1 VTNRWLAW
9 PSWRVTAI
17 ALGLAPTGFLAVG
30 RNLVGWRSSIPVEW
44 VASVLRLRFPVPGG
58 FVSTRLSGDYWRF
71 WAASAASN
79 LGDGFR
85 AVALPLLAVSLTRDP
100 LLIAGVTALTSLPWL
115 LIGPIS
121 GAVVD
126 RVDRRRL
133 LVVVQLCRG
142 VVAALF
148 AVTVATGTV
157 TIWLLYLTAAVIA
170 VGETLADP
178 AAQAAVPRLARA
190 DQLETA
196 NGRLVS
202 AHMVTEI
209 VGAPIGGALFAIA
222 AVAPFFID
230 ATTYL
235 AAALLVWLVRTDLS
249 PVTPVRDETVTR
261 LRHDVVEGL
270 RYVFTHPMLRAIAAA
285 TALAN
290 FGAAAMWS
298 IMVLFATDL
307 LDISEFGFGV
317 LLAVAAAGGLSGA
330 LTASRLAARF
340 RRRQIMLTSIGV
352 NAATSA
358 AVGLARG
365 PILAGTM
372 LFLTAAAI
380 AVNNVVSRSLRQAIP
395 PARLLGRVITGVRV
409 VGLGA
414 APLGALAGGLL
425 ARSAGLRAPF
435 FMAAAAVAAAAYVIA
450 AALTRSRIDDAI
462 ATNADL
468 LFD

>member
-1 VTNRWLAW
+1 
-9 PSWRVTAI
+9 
-17 ALGLAPTGFLAVG
+17 
-30 RNLVGWRSSIPVEW
+30 
-44 VASVLRLRFPVPGG
+44 
-58 FVSTRLSGDYWRF
+58 VSTRLSGDYWRF

-85 AVALPLLAVSLTRDP
+85 TVALPLLAVSLTRDP

-133 LVVVQLCRG
+133 IVVVQLCRG
-142 VVAALF
+142 AIAGLF
-148 AVTVATGTV
+148 AITVATGTV
-157 TIWLLYLTAAVIA
+157 TIWLLYLAAAVIA

-196 NGRLVS
+196 NGRLIS

-209 VGAPIGGALFAIA
+209 AGAPIGGALFAIA
-222 AVAPFFID
+222 AAAPFFID

-249 PVTPVRDETVTR
+249 PGTPVRDETVTK

-270 RYVFTHPMLRAIAAA
+270 RYVFTHPMLRASAIA

-298 IMVLFATDL
+298 IMVLFATEL
-307 LDISEFGFGV
+307 LNISEFGFGV
-317 LLAVAAAGGLSGA
+317 LLAIAAAGGLLGA

-340 RRRQIMLTSIGV
+340 HRRQIMLTSIGV

-358 AVGLARG
+358 AVGLTRG
-365 PILAGTM
+365 PILAATM
-372 LFLTAAAI
+372 LFMTAAAI

-435 FMAAAAVAAAAYVIA
+435 FLAAAAVAAAAYVVA

-468 LFD
+468 LSD